1 MAINRISFAKDLRSD
16 VLKWIGSMNSL
27 VWNAGF
33 SEVETSLIEDTHS
46 VRVIIRDLSII
57 AKSPFNIG
65 SKEELSDFVY
75 KLIWGG
81 LSDFFNDDNIY
92 NSLNR
97 KYWVLRSAFAIELGD
112 FEVKRDCNYSAG
124 DSVNVRLKKIEFKVY
139 PLAKSFLDYNL
150 NDVDFDLNEKI
161 GRVFDDLD
169 NERSNA
175 LNGGSFELSG
185 NGLTLSFSLEGNI
198 FKYWSNSGD
207 DENSFTMGIGR
218 PISLLKIKADK
229 SALND
234 EDKFI
239 NLVCDLF
246 LQDDENTYP
255 CLQFLDSTPEDLFYD
270 QLYSFGYDLWRDLRE
285 DLLKKGE
292 VTLSRDELDFLN
304 IHNALCFMT
313 RLDLDEA

>member
-1 MAINRISFAKDLRSD
+1 MSINRISFAKDLRSD
-16 VLKWIGSMNSL
+16 VLKWVDSMNSL
-27 VWNAGF
+27 VWSAGF

-46 VRVIIRDLSII
+46 VRVVIRDLSLATVI
-57 AKSPFNIG
+57 PFNIG

-75 KLIWGG
+75 KLVWGS
-81 LSDFFNDDNIY
+81 LSDFFNDDSIY

-97 KYWVLRSAFAIELGD
+97 KYWVLKSAFIVELGD
-112 FEVKRDCNYSAG
+112 SEVKRDCNYSTG
-124 DSVNVRLKKIEFKVY
+124 DSVNIRLKKIEFKVY

-150 NDVDFDLNEKI
+150 NDADFDLNEKI
-161 GRVFDDLD
+161 GRVFDDLN
-169 NERSNA
+169 NERSNV

-229 SALND
+229 SVLND
-234 EDKFI
+234 EDEFI

-246 LQDDENTYP
+246 LQNDENTYY

-270 QLYSFGYDLWRDLRE
+270 QLYNFGYDLWRDLRE

-292 VTLSRDELDFLN
+292 VTLSRDELDFLI